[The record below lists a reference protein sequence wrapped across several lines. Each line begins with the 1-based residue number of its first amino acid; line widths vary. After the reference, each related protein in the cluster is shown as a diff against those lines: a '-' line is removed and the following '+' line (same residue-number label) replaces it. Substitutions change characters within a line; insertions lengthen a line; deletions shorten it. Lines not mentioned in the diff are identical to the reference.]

1 MLKTLVGVRLA
12 ALRSWFTG
20 AARSKKTQ
28 SKAKLFA
35 FTLLMLYALAS
46 LGFAF
51 WHYLSVMSASF
62 FEAGLAWLYW
72 AVVALSDF
80 SLMFIGTVF
89 FAKAQL
95 YEAKDNEL
103 LLSMPVKPSAIL
115 VSRLVMLLVISAV
128 FSLPVLIPAAYVGWS
143 AAAPGVYGVAAFLL
157 VFLLLPFFALSAAAL
172 FGWLLSLLS
181 ARVKNKSLFGTIAC
195 VAAMLAYSYFIAR
208 LNSSMMEGVDYAQGI
223 SGALGGIVLLYW
235 IGSAV
240 AGSAG
245 YLALVCLIF
254 TGTSAA
260 AYCILSVTFIRTATA
275 QRGFARAKYVERS
288 AKTASPDTAL
298 LRRELACLCSSSAY
312 MVNCGL
318 GLLMTAVAAAA
329 LVIKRAEVHELLA
342 SAPELAVYAPSALT
356 LALCLLAAMNF
367 FSAPAVSL
375 EGKSIW
381 IAQSLPVDTKRIL
394 RSKLKMHIYICAPVT
409 LLASLICS
417 AVLGLGAVQTVLVV
431 VQPLVFTVFMALLG
445 LTENLRHP
453 NLDWIN
459 ETQAVKTG
467 FGLLFTMLISWAVIA
482 LLVLLLIFTGSAGGG
497 ILTGA
502 VSTAVMVFVC
512 LLMYRWLM
520 NKGVKLYR
528 AL

>member
-1 MLKTLVGVRLA
+1 
-12 ALRSWFTG
+12 
-20 AARSKKTQ
+20 
-28 SKAKLFA
+28 
-35 FTLLMLYALAS
+35 
-46 LGFAF
+46 
-51 WHYLSVMSASF
+51 
-62 FEAGLAWLYW
+62 
-72 AVVALSDF
+72 
-80 SLMFIGTVF
+80 
-89 FAKAQL
+89 
-95 YEAKDNEL
+95 
-103 LLSMPVKPSAIL
+103 
-115 VSRLVMLLVISAV
+115 
-128 FSLPVLIPAAYVGWS
+128 
-143 AAAPGVYGVAAFLL
+143 
-157 VFLLLPFFALSAAAL
+157 
-172 FGWLLSLLS
+172 
-181 ARVKNKSLFGTIAC
+181 
-195 VAAMLAYSYFIAR
+195 
-208 LNSSMMEGVDYAQGI
+208 
-223 SGALGGIVLLYW
+223 
-235 IGSAV
+235 
-240 AGSAG
+240 
-245 YLALVCLIF
+245 
-254 TGTSAA
+254 
-260 AYCILSVTFIRTATA
+260 
-275 QRGFARAKYVERS
+275 
-288 AKTASPDTAL
+288 
-298 LRRELACLCSSSAY
+298 
-312 MVNCGL
+312 
-318 GLLMTAVAAAA
+318 MTAVAAAA